1 MTNSK
6 TRPVWGVDTFCL
18 SRYLALGSAS
28 VLHVSLASRACARKR
43 GVPLPCVTSAYT
55 TSSRA
60 LQRSVTSLRPTT
72 SSPVHVGLPHLRIPQ
87 RRSAFFLPGTELA
100 FSAEVICASS
110 RLFGWRTISS
120 RMAIFRQIDKDVP
133 QVHHDALE
141 FPDGT
146 LVLLT
151 DLHEGQQATVLQLPA
166 QPKTLAKQRPRRA
179 SCASANIRRITRL
192 PPEPWWCR
200 RPRVPRTPSLLIKRP
215 NRLTS
220 AVMIAHLHWH
230 KSGAPAAG
238 RVS

>member
-1 MTNSK
+1 MCDFSLHNVKSRPATVGDKLTTHNFITGTCGFAAPENS
-6 TRPVWGVDTFCL
+6 T
-18 SRYLALGSAS
+18 
-28 VLHVSLASRACARKR
+28 
-43 GVPLPCVTSAYT
+43 
-55 TSSRA
+55 
-60 LQRSVTSLRPTT
+60 PT
-72 SSPVHVGLPHLRIPQ
+72 VCIV
-87 RRSAFFLPGTELA
+87 PGTELA

-120 RMAIFRQIDKDVP
+120 RTAIFRQIDKDVP
-133 QVHHDALE
+133 RVHHDALE

-200 RPRVPRTPSLLIKRP
+200 RLRVPRTPSLLIKRP